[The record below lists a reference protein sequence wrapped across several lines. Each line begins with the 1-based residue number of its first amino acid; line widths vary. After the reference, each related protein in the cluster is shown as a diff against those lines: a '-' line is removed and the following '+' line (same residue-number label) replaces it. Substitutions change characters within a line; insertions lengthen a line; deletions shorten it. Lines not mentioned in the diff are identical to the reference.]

1 LGGIGGERDEFSS
14 CSQVRDAWAAPAPR
28 AGLLAV
34 TAMDLRRL
42 VAHCGCMDYNAHKRV
57 LVGAHARGN
66 GAKAM
71 GGLMR
76 PEFLLLIIAA
86 MLLFGAKRL
95 PEMGAAVGKTIKE
108 FQKSMKTEEPQ
119 VTPPANMP
127 SVAAPA
133 QPQVTS
139 TTPAGALS
147 APAAT
152 STAPAETPAQ

>member
-1 LGGIGGERDEFSS
+1 
-14 CSQVRDAWAAPAPR
+14 
-28 AGLLAV
+28 
-34 TAMDLRRL
+34 
-42 VAHCGCMDYNAHKRV
+42 
-57 LVGAHARGN
+57 
-66 GAKAM
+66 M

-119 VTPPANMP
+119 VTPPADTL
-127 SVAAPA
+127 SVSAPA